1 MNIFFLL
8 FLTVFSMFSN
18 SQSNSQ
24 SVRIATFN
32 VSMDATNYVTQDQ
45 VPLGDELLS
54 NLRNGEHKQIKNIA
68 EIIQRLKPDIVL
80 LNEFDYSKQSAT
92 DVHNFIKHYLNV
104 SQNTSQPIDY
114 PYFYSAPVNTGVD
127 SGLDL
132 DKNSIASGTKGD
144 AFGFGFFPGHYGMLV
159 LSKYPIQL
167 EKIRTFQHFLWK
179 DMPDNLLSIIK
190 DESGQPFYSQQAQ
203 QILRLSSKSHWDI
216 PIKMGNRTIHLLAS
230 HPTPPVFD
238 GPENR
243 NGNRNHD
250 EIRFWTDYLSGSEQS
265 AYIYDDNDERGGFK
279 GKHFVIA
286 GDLNASANEGDG
298 IRSGIQGLLAHSL
311 INDSIVP
318 KSEGARLHTPD
329 SKFASQ
335 HTAAWAMR
343 ADYVLSSTSLNVRGS
358 GVFWPKPD
366 DPLFRLIKDRQS
378 SSDHRLVWIDI
389 AVTK

>member
-1 MNIFFLL
+1 
-8 FLTVFSMFSN
+8 
-18 SQSNSQ
+18 
-24 SVRIATFN
+24 
-32 VSMDATNYVTQDQ
+32 
-45 VPLGDELLS
+45 
-54 NLRNGEHKQIKNIA
+54 
-68 EIIQRLKPDIVL
+68 
-80 LNEFDYSKQSAT
+80 
-92 DVHNFIKHYLNV
+92 
-104 SQNTSQPIDY
+104 
-114 PYFYSAPVNTGVD
+114 
-127 SGLDL
+127 
-132 DKNSIASGTKGD
+132 
-144 AFGFGFFPGHYGMLV
+144 
-159 LSKYPIQL
+159 L